1 MHWWKQEWY
10 YTRCTYCNTLWI
22 FKNYWKIFLKTPHDI
37 RREILK
43 SSSNY
48 MEKSE
53 KRCMIYYT
61 LFSVLHFSLKNIEQH
76 YSLKKSACS
85 IFKLPLSDIFK
96 NCTPVSRTR
105 WVQFAFLYNNYLIL
119 QPHYNGQSLL
129 VSSKDQKNLFSRTI
143 KNR

>member
-1 MHWWKQEWY
+1 
-10 YTRCTYCNTLWI
+10 
-22 FKNYWKIFLKTPHDI
+22 
-37 RREILK
+37 
-43 SSSNY
+43 

-129 VSSKDQKNLFSRTI
+129 VSSKGQKIHLLFFEIIFADSVSLFYFEILLPTTYNLNIS
-143 KNR
+143 